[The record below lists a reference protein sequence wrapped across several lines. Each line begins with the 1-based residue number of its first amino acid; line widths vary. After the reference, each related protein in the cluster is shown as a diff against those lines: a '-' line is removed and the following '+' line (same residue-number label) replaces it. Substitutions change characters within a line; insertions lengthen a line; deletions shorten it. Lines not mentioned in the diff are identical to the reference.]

1 MNGGFIILSAKLRIK
16 EVTMK
21 VIVVGA
27 GFGGI
32 NAAKTLAKNK
42 SIDVVVVDKR
52 NYHLFQP
59 FLYQVATAGLSPADI
74 SVPIRAFFRGQK
86 NVEVIMGEVAG
97 IDQKSRLLKLSNNK
111 NLKYDKVVIAA
122 GAKNHIFNQDWA
134 KHVYGLKSIQDALSL
149 RKNILM
155 SFELAEVEQDPVKRK
170 AYTTFAIIG
179 GGPTGV
185 ELAGAIAELARFTLS
200 EDFRNIDPSDTR
212 VILIE
217 AGSRVLSTFDQG
229 LSKKAKR
236 ALEKLGVSVW
246 LESKVSNI
254 CKGKVELGSDVINAN
269 TIIWAAGVVS
279 TDLAKDLEADV
290 GANLKRG
297 NRLLVNEFLQV
308 KGCEDI
314 YAIGDISY
322 FEKEELPGIAP
333 VAIQQGKYVG
343 KAIKRLFKEKE
354 IRPFS
359 YVDKGH
365 MATIGRSKAIA
376 QIGKLRFG
384 GTIAWYLWVFIHI
397 YFLIGFRNRVSV
409 FLQWLWSYLTYKRGA
424 RIIN

>member
-1 MNGGFIILSAKLRIK
+1 
-16 EVTMK
+16 MK

-32 NAAKTLAKNK
+32 NAAKTLSKDKN
-42 SIDVVVVDKR
+42 IQVVVIDKR

-86 NVEVIMGEVAG
+86 NVEVIMAEVQG
-97 IDQKSRLLKLSNNK
+97 IDQDKKLLKLSNNRT
-111 NLKYDKVVIAA
+111 LDYDKVVIAA

-134 KHVYGLKSIQDALSL
+134 PYVHGLKSIQDALSL
-149 RKNILM
+149 RKKILM
-155 SFELAEVEQDPVKRK
+155 SFELAEVEEDPVKRK

-217 AGSRVLSTFDQG
+217 ATNRVLSTFDPG

-246 LESKVSNI
+246 LENKVSNI
-254 CKGKVELGSDVINAN
+254 CEGKVELGSDVINAN

-279 TDLAKDLEADV
+279 TDLAKEMEGDV
-290 GANLKRG
+290 GAKLKRG
-297 NRLLVNEFLQV
+297 NRLLVNEHLQV
-308 KGCEDI
+308 VGCDDI
-314 YAIGDISY
+314 YALGDISY
-322 FEKEELPGIAP
+322 FENEELPGIAP
-333 VAIQQGKYVG
+333 VAIQQGKYIG
-343 KAIKRLFKEKE
+343 KSIRRLEKGKDIK
-354 IRPFS
+354 PFS
-359 YVDKGH
+359 YKDKGH

-384 GTIAWYLWVFIHI
+384 GTIAWYMWVFIHI

>member
-359 YVDKGH
+359 
-365 MATIGRSKAIA
+365 M
-376 QIGKLRFG
+376 
-384 GTIAWYLWVFIHI
+384 
-397 YFLIGFRNRVSV
+397 
-409 FLQWLWSYLTYKRGA
+409 
-424 RIIN
+424 